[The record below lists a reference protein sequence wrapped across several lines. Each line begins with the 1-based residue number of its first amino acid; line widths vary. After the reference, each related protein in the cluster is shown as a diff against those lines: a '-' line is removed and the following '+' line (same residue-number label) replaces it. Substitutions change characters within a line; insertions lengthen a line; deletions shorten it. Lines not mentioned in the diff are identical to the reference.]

1 MTAVPQTTPAVG
13 KLAPGPGNLG
23 IRTQAVRPPG
33 PGEVLIEVLATGIC
47 GTDLHIADD
56 EFPSEPPVTMGHEVT
71 GEVAEVGD
79 GVDASWLGSRVAC
92 ETYFSYC
99 EVCDYC
105 RDGKPNLCAERRS
118 IGSREDG
125 GFARWLTL
133 PARGLWRL
141 PEGVGLHAGALVEP
155 LACVTR
161 CLFDP
166 PVISAGDTVL
176 VVGPGTMGML
186 TAQAAR
192 AAGGVVTVAGLE
204 RDRERLELAATLGF
218 RTVISSGL
226 SLDLGEFDVVA
237 EASGQ
242 ESGAQL
248 AFAAARKNGRYVQVG
263 IFGRPVTVPLDLV
276 LYRELTMNSGNAS
289 TPQSWHRA
297 LQLLEAGL
305 VDLDVLVTDIVPL
318 DEWERAF
325 AATRA
330 GDGMKILLD
339 PRMGGESGKDRP

>member
-1 MTAVPQTTPAVG
+1 MTSVPETTPAVG

-23 IRTQAVRPPG
+23 MRTQPVRPPG

-71 GEVAEVGD
+71 GEVAVVGE
-79 GVDASWLGSRVAC
+79 GVDAAWLGARVAC

-99 EVCDYC
+99 EVCDFC
-105 RDGKPNLCAERRS
+105 RDGKPNLCAARRS

-133 PARGLWRL
+133 PARSLWRL
-141 PEGVGLHAGALVEP
+141 PESVGTHAGALVEP

-166 PVISAGDTVL
+166 PVINAGDTVL

-192 AAGGVVTVAGLE
+192 AAGGVVTVVGLE
-204 RDRERLELAATLGF
+204 RDRDRLVLAASLGF
-218 RTVISSGL
+218 RVALPTDESP
-226 SLDLGEFDVVA
+226 DLGEFDVVA
-237 EASGQ
+237 EASGH
-242 ESGAQL
+242 EGGART
-248 AFAAARKNGRYVQVG
+248 AFAAVRKDGRYVQVG

-276 LYRELTMNSGNAS
+276 LYRELDMNSGNAS
-289 TPQSWHRA
+289 TPRSWRRA
-297 LQLLEAGL
+297 LQLLEGGL
-305 VDLDVLVTDIVPL
+305 VDLDALVTDVVPL
-318 DEWERAF
+318 DQWERAF

-330 GDGMKILLD
+330 GVGMKIVLD
-339 PRMGGESGKDRP
+339 PRIGGGKGRD

>member
-1 MTAVPQTTPAVG
+1 MTPVPDTTPAVG
-13 KLAPGPGNLG
+13 KLASGRGNLG
-23 IRTQAVRPPG
+23 MRTQPVRPPG

-71 GEVAEVGD
+71 GEVVVVGE
-79 GVDASWLGSRVAC
+79 GVDTAWIGARVAC
-92 ETYFSYC
+92 ETYFSHC
-99 EVCDYC
+99 EVCDFC
-105 RDGKPNLCAERRS
+105 RDGKPNLCADRRS

-133 PARGLWRL
+133 PARSLWRL
-141 PEGVGLHAGALVEP
+141 PDHVGIHAGALVEP

-166 PVISAGDTVL
+166 PVINAGDTVL

-192 AAGGVVTVAGLE
+192 ASGGVVTVVGLAQD
-204 RDRERLELAATLGF
+204 RDRLELAVSLGF
-218 RTVISSGL
+218 QVATVGDQSA
-226 SLDLGEFDVVA
+226 DLGEFDVVA
-237 EASGQ
+237 EASGH
-242 ESGAQL
+242 EGGAQT
-248 AFAAARKNGRYVQVG
+248 AFAAVRKDGRYVQVG
-263 IFGRPVTVPLDLV
+263 IFGKPVTVPLDLV
-276 LYRELTMNSGNAS
+276 LYRELDMNSGNAS
-289 TPQSWHRA
+289 TPRSWHRA
-297 LQLLEAGL
+297 MQLLDAGL
-305 VDLDVLVTDIVPL
+305 VDLDALVTDVVPL

-330 GDGMKILLD
+330 GDGMKIVLD
-339 PRMGGESGKDRP
+339 PRKGSGEERTDR